1 MDDTCILLS
10 KRSPTQ
16 KTTFCIISFISFW
29 KMQNYRKRKQINACQ
44 DLRESRVVDEMGTA
58 QVYCLGGGI
67 VLYSIVLVHLS
78 ASVRN
83 HGSIHQKERFLLYA
97 LIKNNQLGCRG
108 MQGWNR
114 DCQK

>member
-83 HGSIHQKERFLLYA
+83 HGSIHQKREIFTVCTYKKQPTRVSGDA
-97 LIKNNQLGCRG
+97 G
-108 MQGWNR
+108 ME
-114 DCQK
+114 